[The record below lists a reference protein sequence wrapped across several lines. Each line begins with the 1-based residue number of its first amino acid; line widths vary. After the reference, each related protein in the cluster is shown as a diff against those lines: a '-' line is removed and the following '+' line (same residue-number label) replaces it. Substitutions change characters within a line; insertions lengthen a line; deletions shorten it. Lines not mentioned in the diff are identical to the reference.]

1 MDLSQ
6 QSILEAVLES
16 MGEGLVV
23 ADADGRFRV
32 FNPMAQQLLGIG
44 SSDIPREEWSNY
56 FSIFRPDM
64 VTPFPAEE
72 LPLARALKGE
82 SVDFVEMYIRRPGR
96 PGAFINV
103 TGRPIRDAS
112 GQIYGGVV
120 VFHDITERKRSEA
133 ALLENERRFRTMAE
147 AMPTTVCI
155 YQGTGHA
162 YVNAAA
168 LAMLG
173 YSREELMHRG
183 FLDYVHPDFQG
194 MVKER
199 SLARQRGEKV
209 PSRYEIKLVHK
220 DGHEMW
226 VDFTATKIE
235 YEGKPGVLGIAID
248 VTQRKALEAAQ
259 QKAVEAAE
267 AASRAKSTFLAN
279 MSHEIR
285 TPMNAVIGLTELIL
299 GTELT
304 TLQREYMTM
313 VKDSADSLLVLINDI
328 LDFSKIDAGKL
339 ELDKTSFQIR
349 ETLGDAM
356 KGLALRARGKDLE
369 VACHVHPDVPE
380 FLAGDPLRLRQI
392 VNNLVGNAIKF
403 TPRGEVV
410 LHVTQE
416 PSSDGQS
423 RLHFCVADTGIGIP
437 PDKQQA
443 IFDAFSQAD
452 PSTTRRFG
460 GTGLGLAIASKLV
473 GLMGGRLWVESE
485 VGRGSKFHFEVQLK
499 RSTGQPAAPA
509 GTIET
514 LNALPV
520 LVVDD
525 NETNRLILREML
537 ANWRMRPTTVPDA
550 ASALAELRR
559 ARQSGTPYRVVLTD
573 VHMPVMDGFQLAENI
588 KTNSAFEGTLILML
602 TSGDSQGDV
611 ERCRQVG
618 GSAHLIKPIK
628 QSELFDAIVASL
640 GTAEVVRPA
649 PQVPSPA
656 ARATRPLKILLAED
670 STTNQRLAVG
680 LLSKLGHTTTVANNG
695 QEAVVALE
703 REPFDLVL
711 MDVQMPEMDGYQA
724 TAVIRAREAG
734 KHQHT
739 PIVAMT
745 AHAMKGDREECLA
758 AGMDGY
764 IAKPIRL
771 ADLDHVIGEV
781 MGEEEGRGQREEGR
795 GKK

>member
-44 SSDIPREEWSNY
+44 SGNIPREEWSNY

-64 VTPFPAEE
+64 VTPFPVEE

-96 PGAFINV
+96 PGVFINV
-103 TGRPIRDAS
+103 TGRPIRAGD

-168 LAMLG
+168 LNMLG

-194 MVKER
+194 LVKER

-226 VDFTATKIE
+226 VDFAATKIE

-339 ELDKTSFQIR
+339 ELDQTSFQIR

-356 KGLALRARGKDLE
+356 KGLALCAAARISRSP
-369 VACHVHPDVPE
+369 ATSIRMCRSSS
-380 FLAGDPLRLRQI
+380 A
-392 VNNLVGNAIKF
+392 AI
-403 TPRGEVV
+403 PCG
-410 LHVTQE
+410 
-416 PSSDGQS
+416 
-423 RLHFCVADTGIGIP
+423 C
-437 PDKQQA
+437 
-443 IFDAFSQAD
+443 
-452 PSTTRRFG
+452 
-460 GTGLGLAIASKLV
+460 
-473 GLMGGRLWVESE
+473 GRLSTISW
-485 VGRGSKFHFEVQLK
+485 GT
-499 RSTGQPAAPA
+499 RSSSRCAAKSCC
-509 GTIET
+509 T
-514 LNALPV
+514 
-520 LVVDD
+520 
-525 NETNRLILREML
+525 
-537 ANWRMRPTTVPDA
+537 
-550 ASALAELRR
+550 
-559 ARQSGTPYRVVLTD
+559 
-573 VHMPVMDGFQLAENI
+573 
-588 KTNSAFEGTLILML
+588 
-602 TSGDSQGDV
+602 
-611 ERCRQVG
+611 
-618 GSAHLIKPIK
+618 
-628 QSELFDAIVASL
+628 
-640 GTAEVVRPA
+640 
-649 PQVPSPA
+649 
-656 ARATRPLKILLAED
+656 
-670 STTNQRLAVG
+670 
-680 LLSKLGHTTTVANNG
+680 
-695 QEAVVALE
+695 
-703 REPFDLVL
+703 
-711 MDVQMPEMDGYQA
+711 
-724 TAVIRAREAG
+724 
-734 KHQHT
+734 
-739 PIVAMT
+739 
-745 AHAMKGDREECLA
+745 
-758 AGMDGY
+758 
-764 IAKPIRL
+764 
-771 ADLDHVIGEV
+771 
-781 MGEEEGRGQREEGR
+781 
-795 GKK
+795 